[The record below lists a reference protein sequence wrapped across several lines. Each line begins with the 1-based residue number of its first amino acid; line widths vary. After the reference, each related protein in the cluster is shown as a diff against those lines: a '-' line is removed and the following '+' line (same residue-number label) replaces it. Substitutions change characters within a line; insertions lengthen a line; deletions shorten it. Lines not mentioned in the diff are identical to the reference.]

1 MCRREIP
8 PEFLDHPQLVHGV
21 AKTKSTEDGYQWYYE
36 GRNGKFPWIYFY
48 SLLMCIQYL
57 GGWWEYDSRTSAEI
71 ENAFSRN
78 SNMFDVLICGTLY
91 TIDFKD
97 MVQYQKENP
106 IRKRYIRRTK
116 CGALVEKK
124 GVAGISRQWNKRF
137 RCKLSRICSTK

>member
-1 MCRREIP
+1 
-8 PEFLDHPQLVHGV
+8 
-21 AKTKSTEDGYQWYYE
+21 
-36 GRNGKFPWIYFY
+36 
-48 SLLMCIQYL
+48 MCIQYL

-124 GVAGISRQWNKRF
+124 GVAGISRQ
-137 RCKLSRICSTK
+137 